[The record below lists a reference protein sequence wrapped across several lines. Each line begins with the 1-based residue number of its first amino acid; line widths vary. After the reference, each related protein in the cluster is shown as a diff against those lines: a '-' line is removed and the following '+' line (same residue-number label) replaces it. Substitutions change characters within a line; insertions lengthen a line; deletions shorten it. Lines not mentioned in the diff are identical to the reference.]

1 MMCIFVTVYKTFKGL
16 GYVMGIVFKCLCIK
30 PQQWESVLK
39 SQLNEDI
46 GVSEAGGYLIT
57 TLIVLNCFMNL

>member
-1 MMCIFVTVYKTFKGL
+1 
-16 GYVMGIVFKCLCIK
+16 MGIVFKCLCIK